1 MSQPSAPPPYE
12 DRNPLYPGPPPPGG
26 YGQPTV
32 LPGGYPAYPQPGY
45 GHPAGYPQPMPPIH
59 PPMSYGPGHGYGGE
73 ERAVSDNFGSGEWSD
88 RKVRHAFI
96 RKVYAIISVQLLIT
110 VAIIA
115 IFTFVKPVSNF
126 VRANLAVYYA
136 SYAVFLATYLT
147 LICCQGPRRRF
158 PWNIILLTLFT
169 LAMGFMTGTIS
180 RFTGCTWSMLPWVPF
195 ASLCSWLTTR
205 SWSWGTGSTP
215 SAPRTTSPAPCRSTP
230 TSSTSSPLC
239 CSSWGAGIKEHLLL
253 CPLPRAFPAT
263 EGWAWTWGWP
273 SDFFP
278 SSQVIAHFPFSP
290 GMGHLSGYGCVG
302 TWRGCRNWGL
312 TPALGG
318 PTGTGP
324 KVCLLPLPTK
334 SLTAGVRVGRDE
346 KS

>member
-1 MSQPSAPPPYE
+1 MCLSPFLEGDLLEGRDRALSCSLMCSLSTPHGPEAP
-12 DRNPLYPGPPPPGG
+12 RTG
-26 YGQPTV
+26 
-32 LPGGYPAYPQPGY
+32 
-45 GHPAGYPQPMPPIH
+45 
-59 PPMSYGPGHGYGGE
+59 
-73 ERAVSDNFGSGEWSD
+73 
-88 RKVRHAFI
+88 
-96 RKVYAIISVQLLIT
+96 
-110 VAIIA
+110 
-115 IFTFVKPVSNF
+115 
-126 VRANLAVYYA
+126 
-136 SYAVFLATYLT
+136 
-147 LICCQGPRRRF
+147 
-158 PWNIILLTLFT
+158 LLTPEPL
-169 LAMGFMTGTIS
+169 GPHV
-180 RFTGCTWSMLPWVPF
+180 WLPCPC
-195 ASLCSWLTTR
+195 SSWLTTR

-239 CSSWGAGIKEHLLL
+239 CSSWGAGIKERLLL

-263 EGWAWTWGWP
+263 ESWTWGWGWP

-290 GMGHLSGYGCVG
+290 GMGHLSGYGCTG
-302 TWRGCRNWGL
+302 TWWGCRNWGL

-318 PTGTGP
+318 LTGTGP